1 MKAFAQPIE
10 ELISRLVKLPGIGE
24 KTATRLALHMLR
36 SSREEMEALAR
47 AIVSVKEKIRTCGEC
62 FNFTEKD
69 PCPICADPAR
79 RTGLL
84 CVVEEPGDLMAIE
97 ASRGFKGLYHVL
109 HGTLSP
115 LEGIGPEELRIAELL
130 DRVRKG
136 AFREIILATNP
147 TVEGE
152 ATSLYLAE
160 QLRPLGPRVTR
171 IAYGLPAGGDLQYA
185 DHLTLGKALENRRE
199 L

>member
-10 ELISRLVKLPGIGE
+10 ELIAALVKLPGIGE
-24 KTATRLALHMLR
+24 KTAMRLALHMLR

-47 AIVSVKEKIRTCGEC
+47 AIVHVKEKIRTCREC
-62 FNFTEKD
+62 FNFTEED

-79 RTGLL
+79 KTGLL

-97 ASRGFKGLYHVL
+97 ATRGFKGMYHVL
-109 HGTLSP
+109 QGTLSP
-115 LEGIGPEELRIAELL
+115 LDGVGPEDLRIAELL
-130 DRVRKG
+130 GRVRKG
-136 AFREIILATNP
+136 PFKEVILATNP

-152 ATSLYLAE
+152 ATSLYLAQ
-160 QLRPLGPRVTR
+160 QLRPLGVRVTR
-171 IAYGLPAGGDLQYA
+171 IAYGLPAGGDVQYA
-185 DHLTLGKALENRRE
+185 DHLTIGKALENRRD